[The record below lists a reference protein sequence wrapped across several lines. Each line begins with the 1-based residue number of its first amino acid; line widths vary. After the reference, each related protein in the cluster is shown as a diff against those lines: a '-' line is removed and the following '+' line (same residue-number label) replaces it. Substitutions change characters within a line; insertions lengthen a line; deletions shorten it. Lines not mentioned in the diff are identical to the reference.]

1 MTRYLP
7 FVVLVGVLAAIA
19 AITPA
24 TASANDAAVVTSVKK
39 WTEFISPKA
48 ATLGAL
54 LSPNTSS
61 ARALVSLESFRKT
74 AHRGAAA
81 ISTTEPSSANGARLK
96 LLAKRAFVDFAKA
109 GDLMVKAVQM
119 RRAGRSK
126 LDVTPIVT
134 LLSAEEVVATVRDNP
149 LSRVAK
155 NPSSLLV
162 VTPHAASDLEKLRP
176 LLKRRWAP
184 EALALGKRVAY
195 VWCGA
200 GIPRSPLW
208 NAVDRALERTGTA
221 RNMATFTKLKAL
233 VEESRSS

>member
-1 MTRYLP
+1 MPSTRC
-7 FVVLVGVLAAIA
+7 V
-19 AITPA
+19 
-24 TASANDAAVVTSVKK
+24 
-39 WTEFISPKA
+39 
-48 ATLGAL
+48 AL
-54 LSPNTSS
+54 LRGVNNIGKTKRVAMADLRTLFEDLGFRDVGTVLNSGNVVFS
-61 ARALVSLESFRKT
+61 ATGK
-74 AHRGAAA
+74 RGDVLRR
-81 ISTTEPSSANGARLK
+81 IEKG
-96 LLAKRAFVDFAKA
+96 LAT
-109 GDLMVKAVQM
+109 
-119 RRAGRSK
+119 K

-176 LLKRRWAP
+176 LLKLRWAP